1 MMDFNLCRRKR
12 ELAIA
17 KEVADTFLQATNAA
31 ELAPPEKLVHH
42 FMLVCERLGITPND
56 AAISRI
62 LAYAL
67 AEINR
72 RKRALDDL
80 MTALN
85 GLPSPELQPR

>member
-1 MMDFNLCRRKR
+1 VRKDYGRVILGDEASQRLTKVIGSDPLDFIHNITENLKKR
-12 ELAIA
+12 
-17 KEVADTFLQATNAA
+17 
-31 ELAPPEKLVHH
+31 
-42 FMLVCERLGITPND
+42 GITDP
-56 AAISRI
+56 RI